1 MQIAIIDGRGGRLGA
16 FLTEE
21 ILKRFPQNEVI
32 AIGINDTATE
42 QMQKSGVQRSATGE
56 NAVLVACR
64 KSDLLLG
71 PMELVLADSMLG
83 EVSPAIAQAVA
94 ESKAMRILIPMH
106 LDNLQ
111 IAGIGELSASE
122 LIEDA
127 VQKAEQWKKGI
138 S

>member
-1 MQIAIIDGRGGRLGA
+1 MQIVIIDGRGGKLGA
-16 FLTEE
+16 ALTEAM
-21 ILKRFPQNEVI
+21 LRKFPDDALLAV
-32 AIGINDTATE
+32 GINAAAAE
-42 QMQKSGVQRSATGE
+42 QMHKSGAKQFAVGE
-56 NAVLVACR
+56 NPVMAACR
-64 KSDLLLG
+64 KGDLLLG
-71 PMELVLADSMLG
+71 PVELVLEDSMLG
-83 EVSPAIAQAVA
+83 EVSHGITQAVA

-127 VQKAEQWKKGI
+127 VQKAEQWKKGT